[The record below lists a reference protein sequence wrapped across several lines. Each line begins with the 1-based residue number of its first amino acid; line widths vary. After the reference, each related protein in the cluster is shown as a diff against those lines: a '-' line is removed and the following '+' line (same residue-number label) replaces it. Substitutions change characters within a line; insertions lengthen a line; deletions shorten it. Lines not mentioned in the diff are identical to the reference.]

1 MKLGIV
7 GTGAMGR
14 VTADCAALD
23 GTFTEI
29 FIIEPTD
36 KKTWPSEKLDLIID
50 FSHPEAI
57 NSLYDY
63 CREQGGGM
71 PVVIGTTGHG
81 PEGWEVIG
89 LLRRICPVEI
99 RSNFSRGVA
108 AMNSLAELGRE
119 LLSEIAD
126 IRVYEAHHTRKK
138 DAPSGTAGTLC
149 SCVGIA
155 PEEYDDKV
163 AVHRMGTVPG
173 THAVYFALEDEV
185 VEIRHTAYS
194 KKIFA
199 MGAIEAGKSL
209 LNI

>member
-7 GTGAMGR
+7 GTGTMGQ
-14 VTADCAALD
+14 VIHSCAAED
-23 GTFTEI
+23 EAFSEI
-29 FIIEPTD
+29 FLIEPTD

-57 NSLYDY
+57 SSLYDY

-71 PVVIGTTGHG
+71 VVVIGTTGYG
-81 PEGWEVIG
+81 AEGWKIISM
-89 LLRRICPVEI
+89 LRRICTVEI
-99 RSNFSRGVA
+99 RANFSRGVE

-119 LLSEIAD
+119 LLGENAD
-126 IRVYEAHHTRKK
+126 IRLYEAHHTKKK
-138 DAPSGTAGTLC
+138 DSPSGTAKTLC
-149 SCVGIA
+149 SCLGID
-155 PEEYDDKV
+155 PEDCDESV

-185 VEIRHTAYS
+185 LEIRHNAFS
-194 KKIFA
+194 KRIFA
-199 MGAIEAGKSL
+199 MGAIEAGKKL